1 MEFKF
6 IVAADIHL
14 DSPLQGLS
22 RYEGAPV
29 DVLRGATREALGNL
43 VSLAIEGLVIIP
55 VRRGFCNG
63 LIDAR

>member
-1 MEFKF
+1 MGFKF

-29 DVLRGATREALGNL
+29 DVLRVFWA
-43 VSLAIEGLVIIP
+43 VSFFPFLRPFWLAG
-55 VRRGFCNG
+55 
-63 LIDAR
+63 D